1 MIEILRTL
9 LNFLISLFSGELPI
23 VYYVWIISLFLIQ
36 ITQSTLNYKLF
47 NKKDN
52 FSTYILEG
60 LLAFIILL
68 FGGILVSKL
77 LAYII
82 DDPTISM
89 TNVTHYFVSLIILTI
104 FVLITCVKD
113 FIERSIKNKNISL
126 FSFLVISLLTSIL
139 SFKFL
144 SPLIEGSF
152 SLSKSFITTLI
163 ILVTISIPLLIS
175 LEDKYADEKR
185 NGKCITS
192 YLHKRKRELPS
203 FF

>member
-47 NKKDN
+47 HKKDN

-68 FGGILVSKL
+68 FGGMLVSKL

-144 SPLIEGSF
+144 SILIEGSF

-175 LEDKYADEKR
+175 LEDKYADEKETE
-185 NGKCITS
+185 NV
-192 YLHKRKRELPS
+192 
-203 FF
+203 

>member
-1 MIEILRTL
+1 MIEILRTVV
-9 LNFLISLFSGELPI
+9 NFLISLFSGELPF
-23 VYYVWIISLFLIQ
+23 VYYVWIITLFLIQ

-47 NKKDN
+47 DKKN
-52 FSTYILEG
+52 NLSTYISEG

-77 LAYII
+77 LANII

-89 TNVTHYFVSLIILTI
+89 TNLTHYFVSLIILTI
-104 FVLITCVKD
+104 FVVITCVKD
-113 FIERSIKNKNISL
+113 FIETSIKNKNISL
-126 FSFLVISLLTSIL
+126 LSFLVISFITSIL

-175 LEDKYADEKR
+175 LEDKYADEKETE
-185 NGKCITS
+185 N
-192 YLHKRKRELPS
+192 YS
-203 FF
+203 FSFT

>member
-1 MIEILRTL
+1 MIEILRTVI
-9 LNFLISLFSGELPI
+9 NFLISLFSGELPI
-23 VYYVWIISLFLIQ
+23 VYYVWIITIFLIQ

-52 FSTYILEG
+52 FSTYISEG

-68 FGGILVSKL
+68 FGGMLVSKL

-89 TNVTHYFVSLIILTI
+89 TNVTHYFISLIILTI
-104 FVLITCVKD
+104 FVVITCIKD
-113 FIERSIKNKNISL
+113 FIETSIKNKNISL
-126 FSFLVISLLTSIL
+126 FSFLVISLITSIL

-144 SPLIEGSF
+144 SHLIEGSF

-175 LEDKYADEKR
+175 LEDKYADEKETE
-185 NGKCITS
+185 NV
-192 YLHKRKRELPS
+192 
-203 FF
+203 

>member
-52 FSTYILEG
+52 FSTYISEG

-68 FGGILVSKL
+68 FGGMLVSKL

-89 TNVTHYFVSLIILTI
+89 TNVTHYFISLIILTI
-104 FVLITCVKD
+104 FVVIACIKD
-113 FIERSIKNKNISL
+113 FIEASIKNKNILL
-126 FSFLVISLLTSIL
+126 FSLLVISLLTSIL

-144 SPLIEGSF
+144 LPLIEGSF

-175 LEDKYADEKR
+175 LEDKYADEKETE
-185 NGKCITS
+185 N
-192 YLHKRKRELPS
+192 L
-203 FF
+203 

>member
-1 MIEILRTL
+1 MIEILRTVI
-9 LNFLISLFSGELPI
+9 NFLISLFSGELPI

-36 ITQSTLNYKLF
+36 IIQSTLNHNFF

-52 FSTYILEG
+52 FSTYISEG

-113 FIERSIKNKNISL
+113 FIETSIKNKNISL
-126 FSFLVISLLTSIL
+126 FSFLVISLITSIL

-175 LEDKYADEKR
+175 LEDKYADEKETE
-185 NGKCITS
+185 NV
-192 YLHKRKRELPS
+192 
-203 FF
+203 

>member
-1 MIEILRTL
+1 MIEILRTV

-77 LAYII
+77 LAYI

-89 TNVTHYFVSLIILTI
+89 TNLTHYFVSLIILTI
-104 FVLITCVKD
+104 FVVITCVKD
-113 FIERSIKNKNISL
+113 FIETSIKNKNISL
-126 FSFLVISLLTSIL
+126 LAFSNFLHNKSTFIQV
-139 SFKFL
+139 L

-163 ILVTISIPLLIS
+163 TLVTVSIPLLIS
-175 LEDKYADEKR
+175 LEEKYAGEKEQ
-185 NGKCITS
+185 KI
-192 YLHKRKRELPS
+192 YS
-203 FF
+203 FPFT

>member
-1 MIEILRTL
+1 MIEILRTVV
-9 LNFLISLFSGELPI
+9 NFLISLFSGELPF
-23 VYYVWIISLFLIQ
+23 VYYVWIITLFLIQ

-47 NKKDN
+47 NKKGN
-52 FSTYILEG
+52 FSTYISEG

-89 TNVTHYFVSLIILTI
+89 TNLTHYFVSLIILTI
-104 FVLITCVKD
+104 FVVITCVKD
-113 FIERSIKNKNISL
+113 FIETSIKNKNISL
-126 FSFLVISLLTSIL
+126 LSFLVISLITSIL

-175 LEDKYADEKR
+175 LEDKYADEGETE
-185 NGKCITS
+185 N
-192 YLHKRKRELPS
+192 L
-203 FF
+203 

>member
-52 FSTYILEG
+52 FSTYISEG

-68 FGGILVSKL
+68 FGGMLVSKL

-89 TNVTHYFVSLIILTI
+89 TNVTHYFISLIILTI
-104 FVLITCVKD
+104 FVVIACIKD
-113 FIERSIKNKNISL
+113 FIEASIKNKNILL
-126 FSFLVISLLTSIL
+126 FSLLVISLLTSIL

-144 SPLIEGSF
+144 LPLIEGSF
-152 SLSKSFITTLI
+152 LFLNLFITTLI

-175 LEDKYADEKR
+175 LEDKYADEKETE
-185 NGKCITS
+185 N
-192 YLHKRKRELPS
+192 L
-203 FF
+203 

>member
-1 MIEILRTL
+1 MIEILRTI

-52 FSTYILEG
+52 FSTYISEG

-68 FGGILVSKL
+68 FGGMLVSKL

-89 TNVTHYFVSLIILTI
+89 TNVTHYFISLIILTI
-104 FVLITCVKD
+104 FVATGFIKD
-113 FIERSIKNKNISL
+113 FLQTSIKNKNIFL
-126 FSFLVISLLTSIL
+126 FTILVISLLTSIL

-144 SPLIEGSF
+144 SPFIEGSF

-175 LEDKYADEKR
+175 LEDKYADEKETE
-185 NGKCITS
+185 NV
-192 YLHKRKRELPS
+192 
-203 FF
+203 

>member
-1 MIEILRTL
+1 MPQSLQTGGLFVMIEILKTI

-23 VYYVWIISLFLIQ
+23 VYYVWIIALFVIQ
-36 ITQSTLNYKLF
+36 MIQATLSYKF
-47 NKKDN
+47 FKKKDT
-52 FSTYILEG
+52 FSTYISTE

-68 FGGILVSKL
+68 FGGMLISKL

-89 TNVTHYFVSLIILTI
+89 TNVTHYFISLIILTI
-104 FVLITCVKD
+104 FVATGFIKD
-113 FIERSIKNKNISL
+113 FLQTSIKNKNIFL
-126 FSFLVISLLTSIL
+126 FTILVISLITSIL

-163 ILVTISIPLLIS
+163 ILITISIPLLIS
-175 LEDKYADEKR
+175 LEDKYADEKETE
-185 NGKCITS
+185 N
-192 YLHKRKRELPS
+192 L
-203 FF
+203 